1 MNQALVLDYN
11 DLGRIAGGIGAFKK
25 LQVLR
30 SSAKA
35 YSVTFRR
42 PYDSNCS
49 Y

>member
-30 SSAKA
+30 SSAK
-35 YSVTFRR
+35 SLF
-42 PYDSNCS
+42 SHCS
-49 Y
+49 PPL